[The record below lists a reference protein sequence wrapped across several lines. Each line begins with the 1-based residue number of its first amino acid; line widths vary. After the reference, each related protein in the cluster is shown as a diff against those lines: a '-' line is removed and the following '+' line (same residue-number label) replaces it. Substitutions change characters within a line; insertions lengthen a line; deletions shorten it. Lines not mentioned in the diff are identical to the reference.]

1 MSDDLRTRMHH
12 VADEITPLPVSDDL
26 WRRGQAARHRAQALA
41 VAAVLVVLASVGG
54 GAALWST
61 SDREA
66 RTASGEVPGGGAIP
80 SRIVDV
86 PADLDVTTDLAV
98 GRGSAAFISRDRE
111 PVVITAADG
120 VAHRLELA
128 GWASDADAPGTTR
141 LNQALALSPD
151 GARLAW
157 QGADDESGRATIN
170 VLDLA
175 TGDASTYR
183 PLPPDEGLR
192 LREMSWSP
200 DSSWL
205 AWIADAP
212 PTAWVGRLRPGPE
225 PDSQAHRVRAN
236 VPDVAV
242 DTLGTLVHGSAA
254 GGLERIRSTGDT
266 SPLTP
271 GKDVDVTSLG
281 AGRFSPDGR
290 YLALRSSLDPV
301 SYTFDTEDR
310 KLLEHPFP
318 DGTFEDGFVMPQ
330 GWLDD
335 RLQLLLVQ
343 ESSAP
348 DRAELVVTT
357 PRVGATS
364 TWRRAV
370 AVVDAGPAASL
381 SLAVDLIPDLDGTSS
396 QELTHDFDDP
406 AEDPPTPLG
415 IELSLF
421 IGLSVAAAIALLL
434 ALRWLWRRV
443 LS

>member
-12 VADEITPLPVSDDL
+12 VADDVTPLPVSADL
-26 WRRGQAARHRAQALA
+26 WRRGQAARRRAQALA

-54 GAALWST
+54 GVALWST

-66 RTASGEVPGGGAIP
+66 RTASGEVPDGGAIP
-80 SRIVDV
+80 SRIEDV
-86 PADLDVTTDLAV
+86 PADLDVTTDLDI
-98 GRGSAAFISRDRE
+98 GRGSAAFITSDLE

-120 VAHRLELA
+120 VAHRLELT
-128 GWASDADAPGTTR
+128 GWASYADGQGTVR

-157 QGADDESGRATIN
+157 QGADDESGRATII
-170 VLDLA
+170 VLDLG
-175 TGDASTYR
+175 TGDTTTYR

-200 DSSWL
+200 DSTWL

-212 PTAWVGRLRPGPE
+212 PTTWVGRLRPGPE
-225 PDSQAHRVRAN
+225 LDSQAHQVRAN

-242 DTLGTLVHGSAA
+242 DAFGTLVHGSAS
-254 GGLERIRSTGDT
+254 GGLERIYPTGDT
-266 SPLTP
+266 SPLTR
-271 GKDVDVTSLG
+271 GKGVDSTSVG

-290 YLALRSSLDPV
+290 YLALRSSLAPA
-301 SYTFDTEDR
+301 SYTFDTKDR
-310 KLLEHPFP
+310 KLLQHPFP
-318 DGTFEDGFVMPQ
+318 AGTFEDGFVMPQ

-348 DRAELVVTT
+348 DQAELVITT
-357 PRVGATS
+357 PRIGGTS
-364 TWRRAV
+364 TWRRSV
-370 AVVDAGPAASL
+370 GVVEAGPAASL

-396 QELTHDFDDP
+396 QELTHDFGDTTDNRS
-406 AEDPPTPLG
+406 DVSW
-415 IELSLF
+415 I
-421 IGLSVAAAIALLL
+421 IGLGVAAVIALLL
-434 ALRWLWRRV
+434 AQRWLWRR
-443 LS
+443 LA